1 MKINWNKKYTTYAIY
16 AAIVSAAVIF
26 CIFLGVYIKY
36 VWAGILKV
44 FEVLAPLIYGI
55 IIAYILTPIA
65 NLFEKKILIRIRHG
79 IIRRLLSVSLTYI
92 VFLTA
97 FSLLIYAVVPQ
108 IGKSFTDLQA
118 NLAVYSQSL
127 QEWMNNI
134 SQQSK
139 LLGALVAWLNS
150 VFDFSVLSAP
160 LSKII
165 EVIYGLVTEFSPYIM
180 GFFGSL
186 VVQLKNIIIGLV
198 FAGYLLFSK
207 ELVLAQINKVLHVFF
222 KEERIKKL
230 RSGVKYADKTF
241 GKYLMGM
248 FLDAIMV
255 GILTAVAMLIF
266 DIPYVPLISVL
277 IACTNIIP
285 IFGPFIGGIPS
296 VLIIFIA
303 DPLKALWFLII
314 IVVIQQIDGNLI
326 APRILG
332 SSTGLPAI
340 YVLIAIT
347 VMGGLFGLAGMVIA
361 VPVFAI
367 LGRYINDKTEARLNA
382 KKAAETENG
391 ADSIRQSHSI
401 EDLDYYYDE
410 RPYGE
415 GEQSE
420 NVALSERFGEDIEQE
435 DTSDS
440 NSEVDGK

>member
-26 CIFLGVYIKY
+26 CIFIGVYIKDI
-36 VWAGILKV
+36 WAGLLRV
-44 FEVLAPLIYGI
+44 VEVLAPLIYGI
-55 IIAYILTPIA
+55 VIAYMLTPVA
-65 NLFEKKILIRIRHG
+65 NLFERKVLVKIRHG
-79 IIRRLLSVSLTYI
+79 IIRRLLSVIFTYA
-92 VFLTA
+92 VFLSA
-97 FSLLIYAVVPQ
+97 LSLIIYAVVPQ

-127 QEWMNNI
+127 QEWLNNI
-134 SQQSK
+134 SQQSD
-139 LLGALVAWLNS
+139 LLAALVSWLNS
-150 VFDFSVLSAP
+150 VFDFSMLSAP

-165 EVIYGLVTEFSPYIM
+165 EVIYELVTEFSPYIM

-198 FAGYLLFSK
+198 FAGYILFSK
-207 ELVLAQINKVLHVFF
+207 ELVFAQINKVMHVFF
-222 KEERIKKL
+222 KEERIEKL
-230 RSGVKYADKTF
+230 RRGVKYADKTF

-255 GILTAVAMLIF
+255 GVLTAIAMLIF
-266 DIPYVPLISVL
+266 DIPYVPLVSVL

-332 SSTGLPAI
+332 SSTGLPAL
-340 YVLIAIT
+340 YVLVAIT
-347 VMGGLFGLAGMVIA
+347 VMGGLFGLGGMIIA
-361 VPVFAI
+361 VPLFAI
-367 LGRYINDKTEARLNA
+367 LAKVINDKTEARARA
-382 KKAAETENG
+382 KKEAESAKSAEGTH
-391 ADSIRQSHSI
+391 AVAVD
-401 EDLDYYYDE
+401 DLDFYYDE

-420 NVALSERFGEDIEQE
+420 SIALSERFDGEEPSDVSTEE
-435 DTSDS
+435 D
-440 NSEVDGK
+440 SEVTDK